1 LKDSVQKDGKG
12 VRIRE
17 KKKKKTNV
25 KRGAE
30 IKEWTPKLQLQH
42 DR

>member
-1 LKDSVQKDGKG
+1 VQKDGKG

-30 IKEWTPKLQLQH
+30 IKE
-42 DR
+42 